1 VRLTMRALFSRRT
14 RNDAG
19 RDWRAA
25 YARIF
30 ERNLFD
36 HDWYAENYPCI
47 WETGLS
53 PLEHFVK
60 YGAELGRK
68 PSAAVTTADEEMIGR
83 ILTTPQSVDPLPHDP
98 EEPLVSIICITY
110 NQARYIEQTLDS
122 ILAQQTSFKFEILVG
137 DDCSSDATPEI
148 IARYAENHSEIV
160 AVLRKT
166 NVGPNANFVDLARRV
181 RGRYVAICEGDDFWT
196 DPAKLQKQVKFFED
210 HPEFTVCFHR
220 VRVLYEDCPHVE
232 EYFPESSA
240 GEVSLHQLVRQNC
253 IQTNSVMYRWR
264 FNTTHPFELKPEIV
278 PGDWYTHLLQA
289 KVGRVGYL
297 DDCMAVYRRHAM
309 GMWSPYANELARAR
323 RYGNGEI
330 EFFRSL
336 KNHFGGPIWSHL
348 DETQKVLFRR
358 VALAFLDDCDVEALH
373 RLIDTNDDVAAECL
387 ADLGFDQG
395 TATQTDSTALRES
408 LLRQSR
414 ISVIV
419 TTYNHKEYIG
429 RCLDSILAQEGLI
442 DLQIIIGDD
451 CSTDGTAEIVKSY
464 AEDHPGKIALIARE
478 TNVGMLQNMKDCL
491 AIADGRYIAFC
502 EGDDYWL
509 SPRKLMKQLA
519 TVRPDPQV
527 KMCFNWLLL
536 ELAATGSFVPH
547 AEQSELP
554 NGEISFFGL
563 ARRPLTAN
571 FSCCFYRAEAIAAV
585 PDSYFTGTSSAD
597 RLFNLY
603 VADVGKVIFIKELL
617 SVYRIQSRGQWSG
630 LPTSVQRAQTLAFKR
645 EFAQIFGEGRGF
657 EDIAIRVTSISI
669 AKSLHPRI
677 RGAVLDWPAEGNV
690 LELADGTIAFQGWVV
705 DPDGDTAVVVST
717 GSYERRLPLDML
729 RPDVIEAL
737 YGGTGGEAPAPMCG
751 FSFLLPYRNDR
762 KIRLDLEIDGR
773 PTPWIEIEIQQQP
786 S

>member
-1 VRLTMRALFSRRT
+1 MRALFSKRT
-14 RNDAG
+14 RKQAPQ
-19 RDWRAA
+19 DWRTA

-36 HDWYAENYPCI
+36 HDWYARNYPCI

-68 PSAAVTTADEEMIGR
+68 PSASATTASEEMIRR
-83 ILTTPQSVDPLPHDP
+83 ILAAPQSVDPLPHDP
-98 EEPLVSIICITY
+98 EAPLVSVICITY

-122 ILAQQTSFKFEILVG
+122 ILAQRASFNFEILVG
-137 DDCSSDATPEI
+137 DDCSSDGTSEI
-148 IARYAENHSEIV
+148 IAKYAENHSEIV

-166 NVGPNANFVDLARRV
+166 NFGPNANFRDLAHRV
-181 RGRYVAICEGDDFWT
+181 RGRYVAVCEGDDFWT
-196 DPAKLQKQVKFFED
+196 DPAKLQKQVDFFEE
-210 HPEFTVCFHR
+210 HPEFSVCFHR
-220 VRVLYEDCPHVE
+220 VRVLYEDYPDVE
-232 EYFPESSA
+232 EYFPETCT
-240 GEVSLHQLVRQNC
+240 GEVSLQQLVRQNC

-264 FNTTHPFELKPEIV
+264 FHAGYPFELKPEIV

-289 KVGRVGYL
+289 KVGRVGYM

-309 GMWSPYANELARAR
+309 GMWSPYASELARSR

-336 KNHFGGPIWSHL
+336 KDHFGGPIWSHL

-358 VALAFLDDCDVEALH
+358 VALAFIEDCDVEALH
-373 RLIDTNDDVAAECL
+373 KLVATNTDVAAECL
-387 ADLGFDQG
+387 ADLGFDPD
-395 TATQTDSTALRES
+395 TATQPDPAALREC

-419 TTYNHKEYIG
+419 TSYNHKEYIG

-451 CSTDGTAEIVKSY
+451 RSTDGTAEIVKSY
-464 AEDHPGKIALIARE
+464 AEAHPGRIVVIARQ

-491 AIADGRYIAFC
+491 AVADGRYIAFC

-509 SPRKLMKQLA
+509 SPRKLMKQLTA
-519 TVRPDPQV
+519 VRPDPQV

-536 ELAATGSFVPH
+536 ELGATGSFVPH
-547 AEQSELP
+547 AEQSGLP
-554 NGEISFFGL
+554 NGEISFFAL

-571 FSCCFYRAEAIAAV
+571 FSCCFYRADAVSAV
-585 PDSYFTGTSSAD
+585 PASYFTGTSSAD
-597 RLFNLY
+597 WLFNLY
-603 VADVGKVIFIKELL
+603 VADVGKVIFLKELL

-630 LPTSVQRAQTLAFKR
+630 LPSTVQKAQTLAFKR

-657 EDIAIRVTSISI
+657 EDITIRVTSVSV

-677 RGAVLDWPAEGNV
+677 KGAVLDWPAEGNV

-705 DPDGDTAVVVST
+705 DPDGDTAVLVKA
-717 GSYERRLPLDML
+717 GSYERRVPLDVL
-729 RPDVIEAL
+729 RTDVIEAL
-737 YGGTGGEAPAPMCG
+737 YGENNGGAPAPMCG
-751 FSFLLPYRNDR
+751 FNFLLPYRNDR
-762 KIRLDLEIDGR
+762 KITLDLEIDGR
-773 PTPWIEIEIQQQP
+773 RTRWIDIEIQQHP
-786 S
+786 G